1 MFREFFCTGSRYQ
14 LTFAWCGLVVFVA
27 HSVFKAYLK
36 AALNQFYG
44 RFYDSMQ
51 ERVIDLSNG
60 ANMTNADRLHLQ
72 SKRLEINELLVEFC
86 WIVAPSLL
94 VHPIAKFIG
103 SCWKFSWR
111 ISLVNSYLAH
121 TDVNSDPVPNS
132 AQRIHEDTMRF
143 ESGIYSAVS
152 ILLDSTLTLIVFI
165 PILIDCGKKARPE
178 WVPVWIGDSWL
189 TLIAVQSAVYGVS
202 ISVFVGRKLVDLE
215 IKNQDVEARLRTKLV
230 LLEEMP
236 TVFVEDSILVPPDSE
251 VVMVQ
256 ARILEDPD
264 SEPEASR
271 PPPEWNPLHAFVS
284 TISELWQNYKQLF
297 IEFAKFNSWVSLFDQ
312 ALVIAPYFL
321 VAPLLFSDDPASRIT
336 LGTLTK
342 VVNAFDKVFSSLSV
356 VAESWADINDFRSVL
371 RRLRFFE
378 QQTYSRRAFSR
389 NRVYSQVYETCV
401 SSLAN
406 PNPTNP
412 TNPRH
417 PPPRVGPMSET
428 DVTVE
433 RSIELR
439 SSDGLAV
446 TRVY

>member
-1 MFREFFCTGSRYQ
+1 MFREFFCSGSKCQ
-14 LTFAWCGLVVFVA
+14 LTFAWCGLFVFVG

-51 ERVIDLSNG
+51 ERVVDLSNG
-60 ANMTNADRLHLQ
+60 ANMTDADRLHLQ
-72 SKRLEINELLVEFC
+72 SKRLEINDLLIEFC

-94 VHPIAKFIG
+94 VHPIAKFVG
-103 SCWKFSWR
+103 SFWKFNWR

-121 TDVNSDPVPNS
+121 TDVNSERVPNS

-152 ILLDSTLTLIVFI
+152 ILLDSTLTLVVFI
-165 PILIDCGKKARPE
+165 PILIDCGKEAHPD
-178 WVPVWIGDSWL
+178 WIPDWIGDSWL
-189 TLIAVQSAVYGVS
+189 TLIAVQSALYGVS

-215 IKNQDVEARLRTKLV
+215 IKNQDVEAKLRTKLV

-236 TVFVEDSILVPPDSE
+236 TSFVEDSILAPPDSE

-256 ARILEDPD
+256 ARIVEDSD
-264 SEPEASR
+264 SELQTTRTPTD
-271 PPPEWNPLHAFVS
+271 WNPLHAFVK
-284 TISELWQNYKQLF
+284 ILCELRQNYRQLF

-321 VAPLLFSDDPASRIT
+321 VAPLLFSEDPVRRIT
-336 LGTLTK
+336 LGTLTR
-342 VVNAFDKVFSSLSV
+342 VVNAFEKVFSSLSV

-378 QQTYSRRAFSR
+378 QRTYSRRAFSSD
-389 NRVYSQVYETCV
+389 RVYSQVQEGYA
-401 SSLAN
+401 SAL
-406 PNPTNP
+406 PTSF
-412 TNPRH
+412 TRH
-417 PPPRVGPMSET
+417 KNNLQEIGPPSET
-428 DVTVE
+428 
-433 RSIELR
+433 ELR
-439 SSDGLAV
+439 TSDENI
-446 TRVY
+446 RVY